1 MPATAAGAGGMAGDQ
16 YAAERQLLLDA
27 QQRGVV
33 YVMGR
38 SHLRPEPGS
47 SWFKVRAGAWRE
59 RPLWQAAG
67 CRALLV

>member
-1 MPATAAGAGGMAGDQ
+1 MEGDQ

-47 SWFKVRAGAWRE
+47 SWFKVRAGAWWE
-59 RPLWQAAG
+59 RPRWQVAG
-67 CRALLV
+67 CPTLRL